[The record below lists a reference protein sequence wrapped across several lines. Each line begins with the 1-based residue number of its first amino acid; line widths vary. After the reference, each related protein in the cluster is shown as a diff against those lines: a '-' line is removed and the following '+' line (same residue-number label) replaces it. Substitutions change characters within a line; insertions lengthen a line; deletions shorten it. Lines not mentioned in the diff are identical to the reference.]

1 MVPAL
6 ARHSA
11 TTPLIIQTLQ
21 PMLHED
27 ARRELHATT
36 VRLLCRTWEFTNRVF
51 VHLQKLLHPK
61 VFLAPALD
69 IDLLISMA
77 ACVRDVCKKDADSG
91 VDIIL
96 SIQACIESKI
106 PTVQA
111 LGLEILA
118 HLCESDVIEFYTCIH
133 PLLLKF
139 PLQIEGF
146 LMGNRGQQS

>member
-1 MVPAL
+1 MY
-6 ARHSA
+6 
-11 TTPLIIQTLQ
+11 
-21 PMLHED
+21 
-27 ARRELHATT
+27 
-36 VRLLCRTWEFTNRVF
+36 
-51 VHLQKLLHPK
+51 LQKLLHPK
-61 VFLAPALD
+61 VFLASTLD
-69 IDLLISMA
+69 IDLLISME

-106 PTVQA
+106 PTIQA
-111 LGLEILA
+111 LGLESLA
-118 HLCESDVIEFYTCIH
+118 HLCEYDVIEFYTCLH